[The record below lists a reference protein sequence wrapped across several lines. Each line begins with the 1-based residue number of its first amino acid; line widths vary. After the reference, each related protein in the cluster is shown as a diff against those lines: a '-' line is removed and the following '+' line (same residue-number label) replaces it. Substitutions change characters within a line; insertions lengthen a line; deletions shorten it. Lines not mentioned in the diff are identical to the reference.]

1 MHELGLLTQMAETVT
16 TAAKENGIAQ
26 VRSIVLEVGEA
37 SGALP
42 YIFEEYFPMI
52 QEDYPVLKDATLRL
66 LSAKSRALCLGCSA
80 VYDLMKNEGKCPR
93 CGEKAKTV
101 LGGTDVIVKQI
112 LY

>member
-16 TAAKENGIAQ
+16 AAAKENGIDE
-26 VRSIVLEVGEA
+26 VHGIVLEVGEA

-52 QEDYPVLKDATLRL
+52 QESYPVLRDTSLRL
-66 LSAKSRALCLGCSA
+66 LSVKSRALCAGCSA

>member
-16 TAAKENGIAQ
+16 AAARESGIDSVAE
-26 VRSIVLEVGEA
+26 IVLEVGEA

-42 YIFEEYFPMI
+42 HIFEEYFPMI
-52 QEDYPVLKDATLRL
+52 QEDFPVLESAKLRL
-66 LSAKSRALCLGCSA
+66 LPVKSRALCADCNA

-93 CGEKAKTV
+93 CGSMDKTV
-101 LGGTDVIVKQI
+101 LGGTEVIIKQI

>member
-16 TAAKENGIAQ
+16 AAAKENGIDE
-26 VRSIVLEVGEA
+26 VHGIVLEVGEA

-52 QEDYPVLKDATLRL
+52 QESYPALRDASLRL
-66 LSAKSRALCLGCSA
+66 LSIKSRALCAGCSA
-80 VYDLMKNEGKCPR
+80 VYDLMRNEGKCPR
-93 CGEKAKTV
+93 CGEKSKTV